1 MFFCYRGRLGLGKCN
16 SKVGVIEN
24 DHKNIF
30 LIGGS
35 GGVGQALI
43 HSNLFNSKTTCIPT
57 YCSVKPNIEDLNW
70 KYYNSRDTDGSKTT
84 IQKLSEEL
92 SIDMIVD
99 ASGAFFASSLAKTSF
114 ETIQD
119 VALTNFTAPLALSKM
134 ALEHLAPSGKIVFL
148 SSITSQL
155 NIYGSS
161 VYAASK
167 LGLEKSISLLRPE
180 FERSGLAIC
189 GIRLGYMNFGMTY
202 KISEQLRNEIRE
214 SLPDSEFLGIK
225 VLSDLLLRILHSDIP
240 SVNGKIF
247 EITRN

>member
-1 MFFCYRGRLGLGKCN
+1 MFFCDRSWLGLGKRN
-16 SKVGVIEN
+16 SKMRVVED

-43 HSNLFNSKTTCIPT
+43 GSDLFNSKTTCIPT
-57 YCSVKPNIEDLNW
+57 YLSKKPNSEGLNW
-70 KYYNSRDTDGSKTT
+70 KYYDSRDIMGSESVIK
-84 IQKLSEEL
+84 KLGQEL
-92 SIDMIVD
+92 NIDMIID

-114 ETIQD
+114 ETIQN
-119 VALTNFTAPLALSKM
+119 VTLTNFTAPLALSKI

-148 SSITSQL
+148 SSVTSQL

-167 LGLEKSISLLRPE
+167 LGLEKSISLLGSE

-189 GIRLGYMNFGMTY
+189 GIRLGYMDFGMTY
-202 KISEQLRNEIRE
+202 KITEEIRNDIKA

-225 VLSDLLLRILHSDIP
+225 VLADLLLRIFHSNAA

-247 EITRN
+247 EIDRN